1 MQEFLALILS
11 LPTVIYTVLIALV
24 LAYWLTV
31 IVGALDVD
39 LFDIDADLDVDV
51 DMDLDIDV
59 DVDLDVDVDVD
70 VDVELG
76 VDGMDGA
83 GADVGG
89 DAPEIGGFAGA
100 LHALGLTGVPL
111 TVTLS
116 IFILYNWV
124 FTFLGVYAL
133 KAMIHGLV
141 GWAIVG
147 GLFLGSF
154 AVGLLTTSI
163 TIRPLRNALKTE
175 QSRQGAATI
184 VGSVVTVTSG
194 TVTATLGRGLY
205 DESEPPLELQLRCEE
220 PNTIKRGDRV
230 LLVDYDD
237 EAHTYL
243 VEPYDAMLGT
253 GRHKAHDAERE
264 IIFAHVEAE
273 ATAKA

>member
-11 LPTVIYTVLIALV
+11 LPTVIYTVLMALV
-24 LAYWLTV
+24 LVYWLTV

-51 DMDLDIDV
+51 DVDI
-59 DVDLDVDVDVD
+59 DVD

-76 VDGMDGA
+76 VDGMDG

-89 DAPEIGGFAGA
+89 DADMGDVHEIGGFAGA

-116 IFILYNWV
+116 IFILFNWV
-124 FTFLGVYAL
+124 LTFLGVNAL
-133 KAMIHGLV
+133 KDMIHGLV

-154 AVGLLTTSI
+154 AVSLLATSI

-175 QSRQGAATI
+175 QARQGAATI
-184 VGSVVTVTSG
+184 VGSVVTVTSAA
-194 TVTATLGRGLY
+194 VTATGGRGLY
-205 DESEPPLELQLRCEE
+205 DEDEPPLELQLRCEE

-230 LLVDYDD
+230 LLVDYDED
-237 EAHTYL
+237 AHSYL

-253 GRHKAHDAERE
+253 GRHKTRDAERE
-264 IIFAHVEAE
+264 VIFQEAE
-273 ATAKA
+273 APASAKA